1 MMWPKVGIL
10 DTHTNTTHDN
20 NVTTDNSNTK
30 DVIMVTDVTTR
41 RSASTP
47 VNGNMPTSWTPSP
60 SVARQDTDL
69 QGDHLMTHHHQDSRR
84 RGQAK
89 TEQDRLRSPP
99 ARASP
104 STGQVNAI
112 VLVVNTRT
120 TSTQSPPQT
129 LQGETPGHD
138 AQEATIAMNDHDVE
152 GKGEVAASLGAA
164 PLPSS
169 AFNGR
174 RMAAAPTGQTA
185 SSTTQHAATTTQTW
199 SHTPRLE
206 HRTLRNAHAKI
217 SACTKTTLTTST

>member
-1 MMWPKVGIL
+1 MMWPTIGIL
-10 DTHTNTTHDN
+10 DTHTITTHDN
-20 NVTTDNSNTK
+20 VTTNSNTK
-30 DVIMVTDVTTR
+30 DVIMITDVTTR

-47 VNGNMPTSWTPSP
+47 INGIGPTSWTPSP

-89 TEQDRLRSPP
+89 TEQDRLARPLARATRSPE
-99 ARASP
+99 
-104 STGQVNAI
+104 QVSAI
-112 VLVVNTRT
+112 VLVVLTHT

-129 LQGETPGHD
+129 LQEETPGHD

-185 SSTTQHAATTTQTW
+185 SSTTQHAAATTQTW
-199 SHTPRLE
+199 SHTPRLQ